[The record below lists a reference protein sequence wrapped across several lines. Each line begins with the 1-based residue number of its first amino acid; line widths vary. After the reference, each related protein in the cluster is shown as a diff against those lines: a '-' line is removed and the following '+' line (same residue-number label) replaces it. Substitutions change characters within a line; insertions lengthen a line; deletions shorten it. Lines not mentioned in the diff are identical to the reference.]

1 MSLNP
6 IRRILYPIQDTPACC
21 AFTPQVMEVARRFGA
36 VVEFLHVVPTRR
48 DVGAGEAFLA
58 AQAHQNGVPVRCN
71 VATGA
76 VISNIFA
83 ALGTEPDTLIMLPA
97 RALPFWRRWSKRS
110 IVAEIV
116 RSSPVPV
123 WTSWGGAPPPGGE
136 FRRVAA
142 AVDLHSLSRQ
152 ILLESAGFA
161 ARLGADLEIF
171 HAVPFVDMGTLSA
184 CSLQDLPVA
193 LSSDSAQA
201 GIDRLLRISGIPA
214 SVHIGQGDPAH
225 VLPALAR
232 RHQAGLLILS
242 VGRRCPGDNV
252 MATIRAARCPVL
264 VLPQLRTSPIPQP
277 VICQPPVMACEAQP

>member
-6 IRRILYPIQDTPACC
+6 IRRILYPIQDNPACR
-21 AFTPQVMEVARRFGA
+21 AFTPQVIEVARRFGA
-36 VVEFLHVVPTRR
+36 TVEFLHVVPSRR
-48 DVGAGEAFLA
+48 YLTAGKEFLA
-58 AQAHQNGVPVRCN
+58 AQAPEAGVLVRRN

-76 VISNIFA
+76 VIPNIFA

-97 RALPFWRRWSKRS
+97 RALRFWHRWSKRS

-123 WTSWGGAPPPGGE
+123 WTSWGGAPPPDGD
-136 FRRVAA
+136 FRRIAA

-152 ILLESAGFA
+152 ILLESAAFA
-161 ARLGADLEIF
+161 ARLGAELDIF
-171 HAVPFVDMGTLSA
+171 HAVPFVDLGSLSA

-214 SVHIGQGDPAH
+214 SVHIGQGDSAR

-232 RHQAGLLILS
+232 RHQAGLLILG
-242 VGRRCPGDNV
+242 VGRRCPGDNL

-264 VLPQLRTSPIPQP
+264 ILPQLKTSPVVQP
-277 VICQPPVMACEAQP
+277 EVSRPAVLAGKA

>member
-6 IRRILYPIQDTPACC
+6 IRRILYPIQDTPACR

-48 DVGAGEAFLA
+48 DIGAGEAFLA
-58 AQAHQNGVPVRCN
+58 GQICTGVPVRCR
-71 VATGA
+71 VASGT
-76 VISNIFA
+76 VIPNLFA
-83 ALGTEPDTLIMLPA
+83 ALGTEPDTLIMVPA

-110 IVAEIV
+110 TVAEIV

-123 WTSWGGAPPPGGE
+123 WTSWGGVPPPGGE

-161 ARLGADLEIF
+161 ARLGAELDIY
-171 HAVPFVDMGTLSA
+171 HAVPFVDLGSLSA

-201 GIDRLLRISGIPA
+201 GIDRLLRMSGIPA
-214 SVHIGQGDPAH
+214 SVHIGQGDSAR
-225 VLPALAR
+225 VLSALAR
-232 RHQAGLLILS
+232 RHQAGLLILG
-242 VGRRCPGDNV
+242 VGRRCPGDNL

-264 VLPQLRTSPIPQP
+264 ILPQLRTSPVTQT
-277 VICQPPVMACEAQP
+277 VTTQPPVLTCEA